1 MEPFELKL
9 QQVNYIQDNQFP
21 QNDLDS
27 FSDVIHY
34 DYHLPPSVHTTGVY
48 SSTNVLASPIA
59 AFADTTGNKIQQRPA
74 NVFFQPSKVKVTQ
87 IYNQSVWSEVP
98 VCTPPHAHFLV
109 NPDEKYHSSTSLPS
123 TPVTQ
128 SDIRT
133 LLQVSSN
140 TNSVRKH
147 LHKKFSELTFRMSEK
162 GDNQCPPGDEQNV
175 AAFETVAEALR
186 LQWSVIGNKNITPA
200 SPEVVAQIVAEAEKK
215 LKAQKEATN
224 VQNSGHPLA
233 KEDISATAQASSIS
247 PGLVFQSF
255 SQSPPLQI
263 GSLATSRSPVAP
275 MLEISSDQRQPL
287 KSSSFDPASVSKE
300 LFRQIPA
307 SIVASKDKKGW
318 FGGDANVSKSVQGDV
333 KMGSKLDPSHPQ
345 KLKISGTESNH
356 GPVLTSSLSDSGS
369 MHTDSLQ
376 DDNMSVT
383 SSSSELD
390 MYNDRD
396 TELFLKTLP
405 PVKTV
410 DLKDFMTPSRR
421 DMRHSPPVKETSFQ
435 PITNLKK
442 NTESAQE
449 SGYSSVYSP
458 PSITSRD
465 SVSKG
470 VLNSENGSSYFTP
483 KLTPIFQ
490 ITPKAVTNF
499 TSPQIKPSSKKD
511 SSKDMNH
518 SSAQVEEL
526 LKEKANLEGQL
537 EMLTF
542 EAQSTLQERA
552 ELQAQLASLKLKN
565 INTKGQQKDEASS
578 SLLANVESLKQVRIS
593 LEQSLVETK
602 RQLEEKAE
610 EARSL
615 LEELKQSQEISDK
628 FQSRIKE
635 LRDEIKSRDMTIQA
649 LKNKIAE
656 LYVEVQTS
664 LQSKMEADNEA
675 RSAKSD
681 LVSLQNARQWYQQ
694 QLQTA
699 TQARS
704 ELQHELTNLQAQAV
718 SQGSIIERLRA
729 ENTRLRQQLSETQQR
744 ALKEK
749 ELLAR
754 QLETI
759 QADMMDREATFQEIQ
774 RERSFLEDTFATK
787 IQTVEEEK
795 SRIGALMQMTSDMD
809 AQLERANN
817 DLKKKQSLI
826 FTLENEQM
834 DLMKKLTLSQ
844 ESLIEKDKTIEEL
857 EQKLIEVES
866 RLNAFQNSLVGKDV
880 DILKLKEEKAAAE
893 IALKSALEEKR
904 AVDTA
909 LESLKHDMGRVE
921 KSFKQMKLE
930 LNTKSTELEQLR
942 SDNNE
947 SQTELER
954 LRQIFE
960 NKKRTLDNTTKEHE
974 IKSAQINELQTQKV
988 SLDSEVIL
996 LRDKVSGLESMF
1008 QNATK
1013 EKEFLDMELTATRE
1027 KLTKIQQVSVPH
1039 KEEETLQK
1047 SEVVPETFSM
1057 EFRKLEEENTQLKEQ
1072 LAQIEKSTKKE
1083 NTKYKA
1089 RIAKLNSD
1097 LKALQGELTDR
1108 QQSFDTNVALL
1119 SSKLREVIS
1128 DKEKLE
1134 TELDMAHKKYELS
1147 MMEQQDQISVELQNL
1162 ASELEQS
1169 RLQKQSL
1176 ESQLR
1181 ELQSVRELEIHHY
1194 QQELSSLQEEIT
1206 RIQQEQADNTAAEEE
1221 NQKLALELEKERG
1234 RLAGLTQSNA
1244 TLKQHVSQLEDALAQ
1259 RESALVDIHSHLSQS
1274 TKEREQEEHS
1284 YIKRIQILE
1293 ENLQNEKDSQR
1304 DLRKQIGVKITDNKK
1319 LKRQNESIKSEQEQL
1334 RQDVQ
1339 QAKQDIGTLQSELD
1353 TNKQVQVNL
1362 QNQAKTMETENK
1374 SIKRELERV
1383 QQQLADNMAR
1393 EPVIQ
1398 EQIQSLQF
1406 QLSLKCS
1413 DLEAAQEHLRLSEER
1428 QQTEMN
1434 SIKQAL
1440 LEKNSEI
1447 EELRSEL
1454 ATTRHDKL
1462 SQQAKMAELRSALKS
1477 SVQYHKMLRK
1487 LSSMKNNSISDLN
1500 VELPPLPFDLEDMDK
1515 LLLDTAVRALESKPL
1530 DNLQSCLSKLRMEIT
1545 GLQSQLESHTTTIET
1560 SANNWSQLENQVK
1573 ELNHVIQTIA
1583 NTTMS
1588 TATTT
1593 SIAAA
1598 AVEAADRSTRV
1609 IEL

>member
-9 QQVNYIQDNQFP
+9 QQVNYIQDCQFP

-27 FSDVIHY
+27 FSNVIHY
-34 DYHLPPSVHTTGVY
+34 DSHLPPSVPTTGVY
-48 SSTNVLASPIA
+48 SSTNALASPIA
-59 AFADTTGNKIQQRPA
+59 VYTTGNKIQQQPA
-74 NVFFQPSKVKVTQ
+74 NIFSQPSKVKVTQ
-87 IYNQSVWSEVP
+87 IYNQSVWSEIP

-109 NPDEKYHSSTSLPS
+109 NPDDKYSSTSLPS

-147 LHKKFSELTFRMSEK
+147 LHKKFSQLTFRMAEK
-162 GDNQCPPGDEQNV
+162 GDNSDPLGDEQNV

-200 SPEVVAQIVAEAEKK
+200 PPEVVAQIVAEAEKK
-215 LKAQKEATN
+215 LKAQKESTN
-224 VQNSGHPLA
+224 VQNSIHPLA
-233 KEDISATAQASSIS
+233 KGDSSATAQLNS
-247 PGLVFQSF
+247 LQSF

-263 GSLATSRSPVAP
+263 GSLVSSRSPVAP
-275 MLEISSDQRQPL
+275 TLEVSSDQRQPL
-287 KSSSFDPASVSKE
+287 KSSAFEPASVSKE
-300 LFRQIPA
+300 LFRQIPE

-318 FGGDANVSKSVQGDV
+318 FGGDANVLKFVQGDV
-333 KMGSKLDPSHPQ
+333 KTGSKLDPSDSQ
-345 KLKISGTESNH
+345 KLTSSGIVSSR
-356 GPVLTSSLSDSGS
+356 GQMLTTSLSDSGS
-369 MHTDSLQ
+369 LHQDSLQ

-390 MYNDRD
+390 MYNDRE
-396 TELFLKTLP
+396 TEIFLKTLP
-405 PVKTV
+405 PVKNV
-410 DLKDFMTPSRR
+410 DLKDFMTLSRR
-421 DMRHSPPVKETSFQ
+421 DIRHSPPVKETSFQ
-435 PITNLKK
+435 PIIDLRK
-442 NTESAQE
+442 NNESAQE
-449 SGYSSVYSP
+449 SEYSSVYSTP
-458 PSITSRD
+458 GITSRD
-465 SVSKG
+465 LISRG
-470 VLNSENGSSYFTP
+470 VLNSESRSSHFTP

-490 ITPKAVTNF
+490 STPKLVTNF
-499 TSPQIKPSSKKD
+499 TSPQTKLSSKKE
-511 SSKDMNH
+511 SIKDMNH

-526 LKEKANLEGQL
+526 LKEKAKLEGQL

-565 INTKGQQKDEASS
+565 LNTKGQQKDEASS
-578 SLLANVESLKQVRIS
+578 SLLANLESLKQVRIS

-610 EARSL
+610 ETRSL

-694 QLQTA
+694 QLQSA

-759 QADMMDREATFQEIQ
+759 QADMMDREASFQEIQ

-795 SRIGALMQMTSDMD
+795 SRIAALMQMTSDMD
-809 AQLERANN
+809 AQLDRANN

-866 RLNAFQNSLVGKDV
+866 RLNAFQNSLVGKEV
-880 DILKLKEEKAAAE
+880 DILKIKEEKAAAE

-904 AVDTA
+904 TVDKA
-909 LESLKHDMGRVE
+909 LESLKLDMGKVE

-930 LNTKSTELEQLR
+930 LNAKSAELEQLR
-942 SDNNE
+942 SDKNE
-947 SQTELER
+947 SQTELEK

-960 NKKRTLDNTTKEHE
+960 NEKRTLDNTTKEHE
-974 IKSAQINELQTQKV
+974 IKSAQITELHTQKV
-988 SLDSEVIL
+988 SLDSEVIML
-996 LRDKVSGLESMF
+996 QEKVSGLESMLE
-1008 QNATK
+1008 NATK

-1027 KLTKIQQVSVPH
+1027 KLTKMQQVSGPN
-1039 KEEETLQK
+1039 KEEEALQR
-1047 SEVVPETFSM
+1047 SEVKPETYSVEFSQ
-1057 EFRKLEEENTQLKEQ
+1057 LEEKNMQLKEQ
-1072 LAQIEKSTKKE
+1072 LAQVEKTTKKD

-1097 LKALQGELTDR
+1097 LKALQRELTER

-1128 DKEKLE
+1128 EKEKLE
-1134 TELDMAHKKYELS
+1134 TELDMSHKKYELS
-1147 MMEQQDQISVELQNL
+1147 VMEQQDQISTELQNL

-1176 ESQLR
+1176 ESQLI

-1194 QQELSSLQEEIT
+1194 QQELSSLQGEIT
-1206 RIQQEQADNTAAEEE
+1206 RIQQEQADSTAAEED

-1244 TLKQHVSQLEDALAQ
+1244 TLKQHVLQLEDALAQ
-1259 RESALVDIHSHLSQS
+1259 RESALVDIHSHLSES
-1274 TKEREQEEHS
+1274 TKEREQEEHN

-1293 ENLQNEKDSQR
+1293 ENLQNEKDGQR
-1304 DLRKQIGVKITDNKK
+1304 DLRKQIGVKITENKK

-1339 QAKQDIGTLQSELD
+1339 QAKQEIGTLQSELD
-1353 TNKQVQVNL
+1353 TNKQTQVNL
-1362 QNQAKTMETENK
+1362 QNQSKTLETENK

-1393 EPVIQ
+1393 GPVIQ

-1413 DLEAAQEHLRLSEER
+1413 DLLAAQEQLRLSEER

-1440 LEKNSEI
+1440 LEKNLEI

-1487 LSSMKNNSISDLN
+1487 LGSMKNNSNISDLN
-1500 VELPPLPFDLEDMDK
+1500 VELPPLPFDLDDMDK

-1530 DNLQSCLSKLRMEIT
+1530 DNLQSCLSKLRLEIT

-1560 SANNWSQLENQVK
+1560 SVNNWSQLENQMK

-1598 AVEAADRSTRV
+1598 AVEAADRSTGV
-1609 IEL
+1609 MEL